1 MEIGD
6 NMRQSITR
14 FLERQERG
22 ISRAF
27 AGFFFGAGLFEL
39 MCAHARFVISG
50 ASQLPSDT
58 LPMVTGSSY
67 PMNHPLVM
75 LGCATSVLGYYMYA
89 KYWVN

>member
-1 MEIGD
+1 
-6 NMRQSITR
+6 MRQSITR
-14 FLERQERG
+14 FFSIQARS

-58 LPMVTGSSY
+58 APMVIAGLLLIASAFIAWD
-67 PMNHPLVM
+67 PREQ
-75 LGCATSVLGYYMYA
+75 A
-89 KYWVN
+89 